1 MGNEETGSPA
11 SNSPVPTGYL
21 VLDTESV
28 PDGNLLGKVKY
39 AAEDLSPEDAIT
51 RAQAEAREASW
62 NNSDFLP
69 VTFQLPVA
77 VCIIR
82 VGVDY
87 RLQNIVCLDA
97 PQFQTPEIVKKFW
110 KGVGD
115 LWSQQDHKRTRRAS
129 LVTFN
134 GRSFDLPLLE
144 LAAFRYGC
152 ACGSSYFQ
160 GTRKRFESSHL
171 DLQEWLTNFGAWK
184 VAGGLNLLSK
194 ILGKPGKMAMAGDQV
209 YGLFQAGRLQ
219 EINEYCMFDTLDT
232 YFVFLRTRVLC
243 GDLILDQEQ
252 QLVREAKQFLIDKQA
267 QLTGLEKY
275 LANWGDWQPWP

>member
-51 RAQAEAREASW
+51 RAQAEARAASW

-69 VTFQLPVA
+69 ATSQLPVA

-115 LWSQQDHKRTRRAS
+115 LWGQQDQKADRGAS
-129 LVTFN
+129 LVPFN
-134 GRSFDLPLLE
+134 RP
-144 LAAFRYGC
+144 
-152 ACGSSYFQ
+152 
-160 GTRKRFESSHL
+160 
-171 DLQEWLTNFGAWK
+171 
-184 VAGGLNLLSK
+184 
-194 ILGKPGKMAMAGDQV
+194 
-209 YGLFQAGRLQ
+209 
-219 EINEYCMFDTLDT
+219 
-232 YFVFLRTRVLC
+232 
-243 GDLILDQEQ
+243 
-252 QLVREAKQFLIDKQA
+252 
-267 QLTGLEKY
+267 
-275 LANWGDWQPWP
+275 